1 MSKDRSSVRW
11 GITAKFLI
19 FNCLVIL
26 ALGAILVIVLISFQQ
41 VNTLTTTMLDQNLS
55 RIIENGRSSQELTT
69 LFAELVTVIFS
80 DQSEAGAARL
90 QALQEQLRSLTNQ
103 DEHAELQA
111 LIQQFTQQ
119 LSAVLAQ
126 AASVK
131 RYAGEFAT
139 IEDNFVFNVEMLEDI
154 LAEKIEA
161 TGAENLL
168 LLNQLKQ
175 LQAMS
180 TGYRSAF
187 LQIVKEVNSLQNSG
201 MQDIDEAEEAE
212 KEPPVFQTISALLA
226 RFQTVTANKDTEI
239 SGQGQQLVAVMTSY
253 KEAIRQFQAAQRTF
267 LEQLTLAG
275 QTKEQALAALR
286 SRDEESMRAAESIR
300 TDIQAQVQRSRQF
313 VMALSAG
320 IGGFLLIFSVSAIA
334 TVRPLVTL
342 AQAAQKIAEGDM
354 NLVLPKK
361 TSRDEIGILT
371 NAFATMVHH
380 LNGTVR
386 DVKTAAEQVALKS
399 EEMTVVA
406 EQMSQGSSQ
415 QAAASQE
422 VSASMEEMAAN
433 IRQNAENAKTAE
445 KMATQSASD
454 AQRGSEAVSEIIA
467 AMQDI
472 ANEISSIQEIAS
484 QTNILSLNATI
495 EAARAQ
501 DFGKGFAVVASSVR
515 ELAHLSRE
523 AANKIQKLVANCVG
537 LSEQA
542 GDCLNRLTPNSEKT
556 SDLVKEIASASHE
569 QALGAEQINHAI
581 QQLDSVTQQN
591 ASTAEQVAA
600 TVEML
605 TAQAVQLQEAMAF
618 FTLKVE
624 EVVEEQEENGDLLQR
639 IQELEQQLGE
649 LRGFAQAMP
658 HSARAKKNTLMK
670 KPPSGSKVDLENNT
684 PPMGDER
691 DQEFERY

>member
-41 VNTLTTTMLDQNLS
+41 VNTLTTTMLDQNLN

-201 MQDIDEAEEAE
+201 MQDIDEAE

-320 IGGFLLIFSVSAIA
+320 IGGFLLIFSISAIA

-342 AQAAQKIAEGDM
+342 AQAAQKIAEGNM

-542 GDCLNRLTPNSEKT
+542 GECLDRLTPNSEKT

-658 HSARAKKNTLMK
+658 HSVRAKKNTLMK
-670 KPPSGSKVDLENNT
+670 KPPSGSKVDLENEN

>member
-1 MSKDRSSVRW
+1 MPQDRSSIRW

-26 ALGAILVIVLISFQQ
+26 ALGAMLTIVLISFQQ
-41 VNTLTTTMLDQNLS
+41 VNTLTTTMLDQNLT

-80 DQSEAGAARL
+80 DQSEAGATRL
-90 QALQEQLRSLTNQ
+90 QALQEQLRSLTTQ
-103 DEHAELQA
+103 DENAELQA

-126 AASVK
+126 ATMMK
-131 RYAGEFAT
+131 RHAAEFAT
-139 IEDNFVFNVEMLEDI
+139 IEDNFVFNVEMLEDV
-154 LAEKIEA
+154 LAEKIET

-187 LQIVKEVNSLQNSG
+187 LQIVKEVNGLQNSG
-201 MQDIDEAEEAE
+201 MQDINEPE

-226 RFQTVTANKDTEI
+226 RFQTVTANKDAEI

-253 KEAIRQFQAAQRTF
+253 KDAIKQFQAAQRAF
-267 LEQLTLAG
+267 LEQLALAG

-286 SRDEESMRAAESIR
+286 ARDEESMQAAESIR
-300 TDIQAQVQRSRQF
+300 TDIQAQVQRSRQL
-313 VMALSAG
+313 VMAISVG
-320 IGGFLLIFSVSAIA
+320 IGGFLIVFSISAIA

-371 NAFATMVHH
+371 NAFTTMVHH

-386 DVKTAAEQVALKS
+386 DVKAAAEQVALKS

-556 SDLVKEIASASHE
+556 SDLVKEIASASNE
-569 QALGAEQINHAI
+569 QALGAEQINNAI
-581 QQLDSVTQQN
+581 QQLDSVTQHN

-605 TAQAVQLQEAMAF
+605 TAQAAQLQEAMAF

-624 EVVEEQEENGDLLQR
+624 EVVEEQVENGDLLQR

-649 LRGFAQAMP
+649 LRGFAQARP
-658 HSARAKKNTLMK
+658 RSARAKKNTLMK
-670 KPPSGSKVDLENNT
+670 KPSSGSKVDLENDT